1 MIFEVSEATKLLVIH
16 SRYLVFDKMVLT
28 QVIRLTSF
36 KNSKVEFDMTLNFQK
51 TGFGRSTPIALN
63 MVEDIENEWIRIGLK
78 EDLKPNTEYTLDTEY
93 IGFLKESGYSRK
105 PS

>member
-1 MIFEVSEATKLLVIH
+1 
-16 SRYLVFDKMVLT
+16 
-28 QVIRLTSF
+28 
-36 KNSKVEFDMTLNFQK
+36 
-51 TGFGRSTPIALN
+51 

-93 IGFLKESGYSRK
+93 IGFLKESGYYRK